1 MEGKLAAEYM
11 LLKKSFHIFK
21 KKKKNKKTRELS
33 LVKIEIGEHRAFH
46 TLAKEVESFYGIRLS
61 RIDEP

>member
-11 LLKKSFHIFK
+11 LLKKSFHIF